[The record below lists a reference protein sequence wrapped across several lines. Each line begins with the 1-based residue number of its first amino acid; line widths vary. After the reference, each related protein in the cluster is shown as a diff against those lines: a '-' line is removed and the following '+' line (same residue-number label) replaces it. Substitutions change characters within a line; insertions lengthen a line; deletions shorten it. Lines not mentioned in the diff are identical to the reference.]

1 MVDEDPSDLHKK
13 EVAEEWWDW
22 VTTVQRQSALQGTMS
37 AVNGQSKVVELLQVT
52 SIRKNKAEPEVKG
65 SGLTKLSF
73 SVNKD
78 DYS

>member
-1 MVDEDPSDLHKK
+1 
-13 EVAEEWWDW
+13 
-22 VTTVQRQSALQGTMS
+22 MS
-37 AVNGQSKVVELLQVT
+37 AANGQSKVVELLQVT
-52 SIRKNKAEPEVKG
+52 TIRKNKAEPEVKG